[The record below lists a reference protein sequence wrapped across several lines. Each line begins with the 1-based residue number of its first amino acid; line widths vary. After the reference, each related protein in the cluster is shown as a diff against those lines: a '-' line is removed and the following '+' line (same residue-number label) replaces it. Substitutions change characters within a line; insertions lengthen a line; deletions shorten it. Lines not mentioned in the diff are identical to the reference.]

1 MTTLTER
8 DSARRASSTANTTP
22 RRTSLRPRV
31 APWVFLAPALILF
44 VMFMLIPIAYSI
56 YLSVMGLRSTG
67 GAFGIR
73 QQTFVGLDNYIA
85 TLTDPELLAS
95 LGRLAIFA
103 MISVP
108 LTLGLALLF
117 ALLLDLP
124 RVRLQRFSRLAIF
137 LPYAVPGVIG
147 ALLWGFL
154 YLPSTSPLTYALNA
168 VGLPAADLLNGS
180 WLYLSLSNIAIW
192 AGVGFNMIVMYTAL
206 RSIPTE
212 LYEAAKIDGA
222 SEWQIAWRIKVPL
235 LTPALIL
242 TFLFSIIATLQAY
255 SEPTT
260 LRTMSNSI
268 SFNFFPLMKIYR
280 DAFGLD
286 NTSGAAAASVLL
298 ALGTLAISLG
308 LLRLLQRRTFG
319 ES

>member
-1 MTTLTER
+1 MTTL
-8 DSARRASSTANTTP
+8 APRRAP

-31 APWVFLAPALILF
+31 APWAFLAPALILF
-44 VMFMLIPIAYSI
+44 TTFLIVPIGYAI
-56 YLSVMGLRSTG
+56 YLSVMQLRSSG
-67 GAFGIR
+67 GAFGVR
-73 QQTFVGLDNYIA
+73 RQTFVGLDNYVA

-95 LGRLAIFA
+95 LGRLGVFAI
-103 MISVP
+103 ISVP

-124 RVRLQRFSRLAIF
+124 RVRFHNFSRLAIF

-154 YLPSTSPLTYALNA
+154 YLPRTSPVTYLLGA
-168 VGLPAADLLNGS
+168 VGLPPLDLLNGS
-180 WLYLSLSNIAIW
+180 WLYLSLSNIAVW

-206 RSIPTE
+206 RSIPAE

-242 TFLFSIIATLQAY
+242 TFLFSVIATLQAY

-260 LRTMSNSI
+260 LRAMSNSI
-268 SFNFFPLMKIYR
+268 SFNFFPLMKVYR

-286 NTSGAAAASVLL
+286 NTSGAAAASVIL
-298 ALGTLAISLG
+298 ALGTLVISLG

-319 ES
+319 DNA

>member
-1 MTTLTER
+1 MTTTVP
-8 DSARRASSTANTTP
+8 RAAP

-31 APWVFLAPALILF
+31 APWAFLAPALALF
-44 VMFMLIPIAYSI
+44 TMFLVVPIGYAI
-56 YLSVMGLRSTG
+56 YLSVMQLRSSG

-73 QQTFVGLDNYIA
+73 RQTFVGLDNYVA
-85 TLTDPELLAS
+85 SLTDPELVAS
-95 LGRLAIFA
+95 LGRLGIFA
-103 MISVP
+103 LISVP
-108 LTLGLALLF
+108 LTLGLALTF

-124 RVRLQRFSRLAIF
+124 GVRLARFSRLAIF

-154 YLPSTSPLTYALNA
+154 YLPRTSPATYLLEA
-168 VGLPAADLLNGS
+168 VGLPSVDFLNGS
-180 WLYLSLSNIAIW
+180 WLYLSLSNIAVW

-235 LTPALIL
+235 LTPALVL
-242 TFLFSIIATLQAY
+242 TFLFWIIATLQAY
-255 SEPTT
+255 GEPTT
-260 LRTMSNSI
+260 LRSMSNSI

-280 DAFGLD
+280 DAFNLD
-286 NTSGAAAASVLL
+286 NTSGAAAASVVL
-298 ALGTLAISLG
+298 ALGTLIISLG

-319 ES
+319 EN

>member
-1 MTTLTER
+1 MTTLTPR
-8 DSARRASSTANTTP
+8 GAARRTT
-22 RRTSLRPRV
+22 LRPRV
-31 APWVFLAPALILF
+31 APWMFLAPALILF
-44 VMFMLIPIAYSI
+44 VMFLIVPIGYAI
-56 YLSVMGLRSTG
+56 YLSVMQLRSSG

-73 QQTFVGLDNYIA
+73 RQTFVGLDNYIA

-95 LGRLAIFA
+95 LGRLGIFA
-103 MISVP
+103 IISVP
-108 LTLGLALLF
+108 LTLGLALMF

-124 RVRLQRFSRLAIF
+124 RVRFQRFSRLAIF

-154 YLPSTSPLTYALNA
+154 YLPRTSPVSYALAA
-168 VGLPAADLLNGS
+168 VGLPSIDFLNGS
-180 WLYLSLSNIAIW
+180 WLYLSLSNIAVW

-206 RSIPTE
+206 RSIPAE

-222 SEWQIAWRIKVPL
+222 NEWQIAWRIKVPL

-260 LRTMSNSI
+260 LRAMSNSI

-280 DAFGLD
+280 DAFNLD
-286 NTSGAAAASVLL
+286 NTSGAAAASVIL
-298 ALGTLAISLG
+298 ALGTLIISLG

-319 ES
+319 EN